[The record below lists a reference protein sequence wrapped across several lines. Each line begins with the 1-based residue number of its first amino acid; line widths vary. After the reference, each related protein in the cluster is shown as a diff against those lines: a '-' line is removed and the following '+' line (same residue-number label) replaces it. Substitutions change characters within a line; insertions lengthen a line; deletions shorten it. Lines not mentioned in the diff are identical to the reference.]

1 MLALSPNVP
10 ANHRAA
16 GEPNTARRAGH
27 DMHRSIERARRLH
40 VHDIQRPTNRTSF
53 ARCRLHGHS
62 VAAHSSEPQRSSPSA
77 ESAPAATACLTKYV
91 RTVWCPCSGCRH
103 EYSRRVGPFVG
114 LYRPYAYGRPK
125 CMDRR
130 CLASFSFLFLCTK
143 TVTVLVHV
151 LSRLHSTCRMHW
163 SMSGSA
169 RRTEIDTDNVG
180 WRLDNNKDNKI
191 STTFF

>member
-1 MLALSPNVP
+1 MTSNDQLTGQALRV
-10 ANHRAA
+10 ADYRY
-16 GEPNTARRAGH
+16 
-27 DMHRSIERARRLH
+27 
-40 VHDIQRPTNRTSF
+40 
-53 ARCRLHGHS
+53 S
-62 VAAHSSEPQRSSPSA
+62 VAAHSSEVKSVGRERTCSDCMPDQVRTNCMVPLQWLQ
-77 ESAPAATACLTKYV
+77 TRILTKGRSV
-91 RTVWCPCSGCRH
+91 
-103 EYSRRVGPFVG
+103 VG

-169 RRTEIDTDNVG
+169 RRTEIDTDNAE
-180 WRLDNNKDNKI
+180 WRDWI
-191 STTFF
+191 ITRITR

>member
-1 MLALSPNVP
+1 MTSNDQLTGQALRV
-10 ANHRAA
+10 ADYRY
-16 GEPNTARRAGH
+16 
-27 DMHRSIERARRLH
+27 
-40 VHDIQRPTNRTSF
+40 
-53 ARCRLHGHS
+53 S
-62 VAAHSSEPQRSSPSA
+62 VAAHSSEVKSVGRERTCSDCMPDQD
-77 ESAPAATACLTKYV
+77 TKYV

-169 RRTEIDTDNVG
+169 RRTEIDTDNAE
-180 WRLDNNKDNKI
+180 WRDWI
-191 STTFF
+191 ITRITR